1 MRLYLNFPRPSPDML
16 GIYDRLR
23 QLAIEPISTWPF
35 MPPWEGDREG
45 AVARNKTNDEEIA
58 GAAAML
64 VDARFGHAVGLCVT
78 RYADPMVFVR
88 VGQAAEIRMPVL
100 WVGPAAEVCFQ
111 RAFRVVTDLPE
122 AFTLLESWRARLGT
136 GIPNEYARKA
146 LFTYLEAEDHRREH
160 SSP

>member
-64 VDARFGHAVGLCVT
+64 VDARGN
-78 RYADPMVFVR
+78 DPMVFVR
-88 VGQAAEIRMPVL
+88 VGQAAEIRLPVL

-111 RAFRVVTDLPE
+111 RAFRVVADLPE

-136 GIPNEYARKA
+136 GIPNEYARKS

-160 SSP
+160 PSP